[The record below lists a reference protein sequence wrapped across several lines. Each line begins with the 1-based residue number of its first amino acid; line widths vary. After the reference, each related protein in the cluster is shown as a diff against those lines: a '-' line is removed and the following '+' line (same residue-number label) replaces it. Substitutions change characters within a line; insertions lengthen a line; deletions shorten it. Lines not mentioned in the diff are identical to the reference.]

1 MGRLVGCCSPGE
13 LVARMEPE
21 RCRSLPHYSNR
32 TRTVKRLTN
41 CSRFRGCVPPYDTIL
56 LLLAQ
61 MQVAMQITVRLFA
74 ALAEGA
80 GTRTLNLEL
89 PAGARAEAVRTA
101 LRERFPQMQGLCE
114 RSAVAVNAE
123 YATADRLLYEGDEVA
138 LIPPVSGG

>member
-1 MGRLVGCCSPGE
+1 
-13 LVARMEPE
+13 
-21 RCRSLPHYSNR
+21 
-32 TRTVKRLTN
+32 
-41 CSRFRGCVPPYDTIL
+41 
-56 LLLAQ
+56 
-61 MQVAMQITVRLFA
+61 MQITVRLFA